1 MICSRFQALAQEE
14 LLGKQALGTTPITL
28 IRGLIEEAIVSK
40 FNSQAVGPTEGKTM
54 LEDRT
59 GNTTTDKEGREEVH
73 LSTLAAR
80 EEEQPTM
87 SMETRKTMTLPTKA
101 MPNYLL
107 MINEGALRESQIAEG
122 NKETTNNSSSQW
134 DLALV

>member
-1 MICSRFQALAQEE
+1 MICSHFQALAQVE

-28 IRGLIEEAIVSK
+28 IRELIEEAIVSK
-40 FNSQAVGPTEGKTM
+40 FNSQAVGLTEGKTM
-54 LEDRT
+54 FEDRT
-59 GNTTTDKEGREEVH
+59 GNTITDKEGREEVH
-73 LSTLAAR
+73 LLILAAR

-101 MPNYLL
+101 KPNYPL

-122 NKETTNNSSSQW
+122 NKETTNNSSNLW